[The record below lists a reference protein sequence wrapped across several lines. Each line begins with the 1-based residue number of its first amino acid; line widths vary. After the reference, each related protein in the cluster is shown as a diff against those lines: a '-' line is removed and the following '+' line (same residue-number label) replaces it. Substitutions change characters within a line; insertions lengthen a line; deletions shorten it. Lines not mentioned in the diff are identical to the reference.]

1 MNQTYL
7 SLRFLVIVVYLLVDF
22 VNLEKQWVKLHGA
35 GKTPMSKMSL
45 NCSLQRS
52 KLKFLVR
59 NSSNQT
65 DDHRVIAVMVDIW
78 VYNCGV
84 FGPQLVQKVLFDLEK
99 IADSFCWTLNKT
111 KTKIKINLS
120 KEEMSKFA
128 LLITKDPSVMETWKI
143 RQNIS
148 VHLQKPNHLFINLW

>member
-22 VNLEKQWVKLHGA
+22 VNLKNQWVKLHGA

-84 FGPQLVQKVLFDLEK
+84 FGPQLVRKVLSDLEK
-99 IADSFCWTLNKT
+99 IADLFC
-111 KTKIKINLS
+111 
-120 KEEMSKFA
+120 
-128 LLITKDPSVMETWKI
+128 
-143 RQNIS
+143 
-148 VHLQKPNHLFINLW
+148 